1 MDELSQELN
10 VMLEDTFNEIKHI
23 EVSNLK
29 KIGGGNISIAE
40 FPLLECVADD
50 AGKKS
55 TMGDIAHALSVTLP
69 TVAVAVKRLEK
80 KGYVKTSKSRRD
92 GRVTQVELTDEGR
105 TMSRFHDYF
114 HEQLIYAIKKQLTD
128 EEMHCLCGC
137 VKKLNTFLE
146 KRSGL
151 LSWKEGTAFEFSNF
165 GNRQLCA

>member
-40 FPLLECVADD
+40 FHLLECVADD
-50 AGKKS
+50 TGKKS

-137 VKKLNTFLE
+137 VKKLNTFFREKKWVIKLE
-146 KRSGL
+146 RG
-151 LSWKEGTAFEFSNF
+151 
-165 GNRQLCA
+165 